1 MKEKFSL
8 LPFLNPKKWPFFYG
22 WWIILMGTFGVLMSV
37 PGQTIGVSTFT
48 DSLIEVLSI
57 SRDQLSSA
65 YMFGTIMSS
74 LMLTRA
80 GKLYDRVGIRQVA
93 TAASLLLGCSL
104 IYLSFVDTI
113 ANFISGGI
121 GARKIYVAFVAVL
134 MGFMA
139 IRFFGQGV
147 ITLVSRTMMMK
158 WFDQRRGFAMGF
170 SNVIVAL
177 SFSSAPLVFEALIQ
191 EYDWRWAW
199 RLMSLVLFFV
209 FPIVIFLFFRDDPK
223 DYSLFPDGSDSNSEK
238 NTKKKRFTVKK
249 NFTLKDA
256 RRTYT
261 FWVFAGFLAMH
272 GLYITGFTFHVV
284 SIFEEVGMS
293 RVDAVSMFQPAAVV
307 AVIAT
312 LIFSPLSDLI
322 RLKYLAMVLASG
334 YLISIIGM
342 AFLEPDSIAYYI
354 LILGTGV
361 LMGLSGVVGA
371 VCWPRFFGNTHLGA
385 IGGNVMTFIVF
396 GSALGPVL
404 FSASLTYSGSY
415 NLAAWG
421 CFAVFLI
428 LFLGAFWAN
437 NPQDKLIENE
447 QQII

>member
-1 MKEKFSL
+1 MKPRSSI
-8 LPFLNPKKWPFFYG
+8 PFFDPKKWPFFYG

-57 SRDQLSSA
+57 SRDQLSMA

-80 GKLYDRVGIRQVA
+80 GKLYDRVGIRQIA
-93 TAASLLLGCSL
+93 TGASFMLGLAL
-104 IYLSFVDTI
+104 IYLSFVDSIT
-113 ANFISGGI
+113 NFISGVI
-121 GARKIYVAFVAVL
+121 AIRKIFVAFVAVL
-134 MGFMA
+134 IGFMA

-209 FPIVIFLFFRDDPK
+209 FPIVIYLFFRDDPR
-223 DYSLFPDGSDSNSEK
+223 DFGLHPDGINADSEK
-238 NTKKKRFTVKK
+238 NTKEKRFTVKK
-249 NFTLKDA
+249 DFTLEDA
-256 RRTYT
+256 QKTYT

-284 SIFEEVGMS
+284 SIFEEVGLS
-293 RVDAVSMFQPAAVV
+293 RVDAVSIFQPAAIV
-307 AVIAT
+307 AVIVT
-312 LIFSPLSDLI
+312 LIFSTLSDYM
-322 RLKYLAMVLASG
+322 RLKYLAMILASG
-334 YLISIIGM
+334 YFLSIIGM
-342 AFLEPDSIAYYI
+342 AFLAPDTIAYYI
-354 LILGTGV
+354 LIIGTGM

-371 VCWPRFFGNTHLGA
+371 VCWPRFFGKKHLGA

-404 FSASLTYSGSY
+404 FSSSLTYYGSY

-421 CFAVFLI
+421 CFAIFLL
-428 LFLGAFWAN
+428 LFFAAFWAN
-437 NPQDKLIENE
+437 NPQNKIIE
-447 QQII
+447 I